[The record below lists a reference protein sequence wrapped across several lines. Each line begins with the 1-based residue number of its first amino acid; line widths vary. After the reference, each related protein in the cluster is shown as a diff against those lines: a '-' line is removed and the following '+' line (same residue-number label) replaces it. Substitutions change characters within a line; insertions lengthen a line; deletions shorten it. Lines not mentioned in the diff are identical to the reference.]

1 MREDGPQ
8 VATVRGVER
17 VAAWERL
24 RRVSPYVWDSL
35 LAAGVFGFSLLLEYL
50 FLSPDAQCLDEAGH
64 AVACQAIN
72 AGNRILLAVTCAP
85 LALRRRAPIVALGAI
100 SIGIVVLQLQNYPT
114 DFVGIAFVIAA
125 YTAAAYREG
134 QLVFAVAL
142 PIATAGALAIFLI
155 DAPVDRSG
163 LETVLNVS
171 LLTGLPIAFGRMEF
185 NRRRRAEQEQDRA
198 AREAV
203 TEERAR
209 IAREL
214 HDVVAHAMSVMVVQ
228 AGAARTVIERD
239 PGKAA
244 AALQRIEDTG
254 RMGLGEMRRLLG
266 LQVSGDS
273 GAALGPQPGLD
284 RLDDLLATMRA
295 TGLPV
300 EAVVEGSRRELP
312 PGVDLT
318 AYRIVQEGLT
328 NALRHAGQAHA
339 RVVLRYGAETLEVEV
354 ADDGR
359 GPPPDGEANE
369 GHGLIGMRERVA
381 LFGGSVQTGARTGG
395 GFVLRVRIPLAEHA

>member
-1 MREDGPQ
+1 MREEDPQ
-8 VATVRGVER
+8 VATVHHVER

-24 RRVSPYVWDSL
+24 RRVSPYVWDGL
-35 LAAGVFGFSLLLEYL
+35 LAVGVFGSCLLLENL
-50 FLSPDAQCLDEAGH
+50 FLSRDAVCLDEAGH
-64 AVACQAIN
+64 AVACHVIN
-72 AGNRILLAVTCAP
+72 AGNRILLAATCAP
-85 LALRRRAPIVALGAI
+85 LAARRRAPIAALAAV
-100 SIGIVVLQLQNYPT
+100 STGIVVLQLRNYPT

-134 QLVFAVAL
+134 RLVFAVAL
-142 PIATAGALAIFLI
+142 PIAAAGALAIFLV
-155 DAPVDRSG
+155 DAPLDRSV
-163 LETVLNVS
+163 LETVINVS
-171 LLTGLPIAFGRMEF
+171 LLAGLPIAFGRMEY
-185 NRRRRAEQEQDRA
+185 NRRRRAGEEQDRV

-203 TEERAR
+203 IEERAR

-239 PGKAA
+239 PKEAA

-266 LQVSGDS
+266 LQVAGD
-273 GAALGPQPGLD
+273 GRAALVPQPGLD
-284 RLDDLLATMRA
+284 RLDELLATMRA

-300 EAVVEGSRRELP
+300 EAVVEGSPRELP

-318 AYRIVQEGLT
+318 AYRVVQEGLT
-328 NALRHAGQAHA
+328 NALRHAGEAHA

-359 GPPPDGEANE
+359 GPPPDGATIA

-381 LFGGSVQTGARTGG
+381 LFGGSIETEARAGG
-395 GFVLRVRIPLAEHA
+395 GFVLRARIPLAEPA